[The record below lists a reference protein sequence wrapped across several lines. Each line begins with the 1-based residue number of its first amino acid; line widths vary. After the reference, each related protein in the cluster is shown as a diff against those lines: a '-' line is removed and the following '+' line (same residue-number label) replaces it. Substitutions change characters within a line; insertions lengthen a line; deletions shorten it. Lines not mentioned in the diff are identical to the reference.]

1 MYSYTRSHLQATEM
15 FISNRCRFTSLHAPM
30 DMQTKNVEALKA
42 LFDLCQNR
50 IDALENAWKSVLEC
64 VSRLEYLTSTSF
76 FTVPMGPNQVSRD
89 ALAHSLLELS
99 ENQTEQ
105 VFANTV
111 KLPGDVIVEFFSAL
125 CEASAK
131 ELNEVPPRVFSLTKL
146 VEISYY
152 NISRIRMVTRHTLL
166 IQFHLLNK
174 YLSVQN

>member
-1 MYSYTRSHLQATEM
+1 
-15 FISNRCRFTSLHAPM
+15 M

-50 IDALENAWKSVLEC
+50 IDALENLWKSVLEC
-64 VSRLEYLTSTSF
+64 VSILEYLTSTSF
-76 FTVPMGPNQVSRD
+76 FAVPTGPNQVPRD
-89 ALAHSLLELS
+89 ALALSLLELT

-125 CEASAK
+125 CETSAK

-152 NISRIRMVTRHTLL
+152 NITRIRMVTKHSLFIHFRLSSTYLL
-166 IQFHLLNK
+166 
-174 YLSVQN
+174 S

>member
-1 MYSYTRSHLQATEM
+1 
-15 FISNRCRFTSLHAPM
+15 
-30 DMQTKNVEALKA
+30 MQPKNVEALKA
-42 LFDLCQNR
+42 LFDMCQNR
-50 IDALENAWKSVLEC
+50 IDALENTWNSVLEC

-76 FTVPMGPNQVSRD
+76 FTMPIGPVQQSVCRD

-152 NISRIRMVTRHTLL
+152 NISRIRMVTRHT
-166 IQFHLLNK
+166 
-174 YLSVQN
+174 